1 MGKATGYLVLS
12 TGVEPPPPASLI
24 LPGTNHLAVRKGEG
38 VGLQQEAP
46 KKASSPEV
54 VKSVVDASQA
64 AALSAVDRG
73 GSQGHDVMSSSM
85 QQTLV
90 TRGSRATLAA
100 TPPPLA
106 SSVG

>member
-54 VKSVVDASQA
+54 VKSAIEVSQV
-64 AALSAVDRG
+64 AALPDVDRG
-73 GSQGHDVMSSSM
+73 GSQGHRVLSSSM
-85 QQTLV
+85 Q
-90 TRGSRATLAA
+90 
-100 TPPPLA
+100 
-106 SSVG
+106 